1 MALAAGV
8 LTTGVWGY
16 VLLDRTPGWHPALRL
31 AVLAAAA
38 IAAALLLAWPLVSR
52 RRPLLAALAV
62 AGAVAMLG
70 APGAYALQTASTA
83 HTGSIPI
90 AGPAAAGSGSGG
102 GGGFGGSG
110 GPRGGTNGR
119 FAPPSGTQ
127 PTGAPPSGTG
137 ARPGGLQPGS
147 SSTTASSALVK
158 LLQADTT
165 HRWVAATTGSQSAA
179 PLELSTGRSV
189 IAIGGFSGS
198 DPAPTLAQFKEMVAK
213 GEIHYYIAGG
223 GGGGGNGPGRGS
235 GGTSEIAS
243 WVSTHFT
250 SLTVGGQTIYD
261 LTRAAS

>member
-1 MALAAGV
+1 
-8 LTTGVWGY
+8 
-16 VLLDRTPGWHPALRL
+16 
-31 AVLAAAA
+31 
-38 IAAALLLAWPLVSR
+38 
-52 RRPLLAALAV
+52 V
-62 AGAVAMLG
+62 AGAIAMLG

-90 AGPAAAGSGSGG
+90 AGPATAGSGFGGGG
-102 GGGFGGSG
+102 GGGFGGRPG
-110 GPRGGTNGR
+110 GANGG

-137 ARPGGLQPGS
+137 TRAGGFQPGS
-147 SSTTASSALVK
+147 SSTTTSSALVK

-198 DPAPTLAQFKEMVAK
+198 DPAPTLAQFKALVAK

-223 GGGGGNGPGRGS
+223 GGGGGNGPAGGN

-243 WVSTHFT
+243 WVSAHFT

-261 LTRAAS
+261 LTKATS